1 VRVENKSLE
10 TVFNIQINTE
20 IMTNEKNISLLKEMI
35 EEVRICMFTTLSD
48 KEEFSSRP
56 MATAKVED
64 DGSIWFFTNEYSLKT
79 SEISKENQVTLGYS
93 NLSSNTYVSVNGKA
107 ELVDDQSKKEA
118 YFSAPIK
125 AWFPDGLEDPRL
137 ILIKVEPI
145 SAEYWDSSSSKMVV
159 AFNMLKAIV
168 TGTTFDEGKHDKLTF

>member
-20 IMTNEKNISLLKEMI
+20 IMTNGKNISLLKEMI

-93 NLSSNTYVSVNGKA
+93 NPSSNTYVSVNGKA
-107 ELVDDQSKKEA
+107 KLVDDQSKKEA